1 MKNNINKKKAIVT
14 GCAGFI
20 GSNLVD
26 KLLLNNY
33 QVIGIDN
40 LVTGQIKFLNNS
52 YKNKNFKF
60 IKCDLLNIKK
70 IKKIFKGAHIV
81 FHFAANAD
89 VRYGYKHPYKDLEQ
103 NTIVTYNI
111 LETMRKNNVKN
122 IVFCSTGSVYGE
134 AKNFPTPENDNFPLQ
149 TSFYG
154 ASKLASESFVQA
166 YCEAFDFKSWIFR
179 FVSILGKRYTHGHVY
194 DFCNQLFKNPHRLKV
209 LGDGNQKKSYLHVDD
224 CIKAIFIGMKKSK
237 KKINIF
243 NLGTNEYIN
252 VKQSI
257 NIICNQLHVKPKIS
271 YSGGKRGWI
280 GDSPFIYLD
289 ISKIRSL
296 GWKPN
301 FSIKGSI
308 EETVK
313 YLTMNKWVFKKRK

>member
-1 MKNNINKKKAIVT
+1 
-14 GCAGFI
+14 
-20 GSNLVD
+20 
-26 KLLLNNY
+26 
-33 QVIGIDN
+33 
-40 LVTGQIKFLNNS
+40 
-52 YKNKNFKF
+52 
-60 IKCDLLNIKK
+60 
-70 IKKIFKGAHIV
+70 
-81 FHFAANAD
+81 
-89 VRYGYKHPYKDLEQ
+89 
-103 NTIVTYNI
+103 
-111 LETMRKNNVKN
+111 
-122 IVFCSTGSVYGE
+122 
-134 AKNFPTPENDNFPLQ
+134 
-149 TSFYG
+149 
-154 ASKLASESFVQA
+154 
-166 YCEAFDFKSWIFR
+166 
-179 FVSILGKRYTHGHVY
+179 
-194 DFCNQLFKNPHRLKV
+194 
-209 LGDGNQKKSYLHVDD
+209 
-224 CIKAIFIGMKKSK
+224 MKKSK